1 MKERV
6 VLRGLQGTNT
16 TLEVIVA
23 RANSD
28 GVVKLKGVVS
38 ASTDPS
44 VAQRFQLGEAG
55 RDKPYVMEIR
65 TKRGLLVE
73 GISRQSEQE
82 VLLRPNANYKILGTG
97 TGKFSSLNSAEA
109 IPTLQLQLL
118 GNLGG

>member
-6 VLRGLQGTNT
+6 VLRGLVGTNT

-28 GVVKLKGVVS
+28 GIVKLKGVVS

-44 VAQRFQLGEAG
+44 VARRFTVGETST
-55 RDKPYVMEIR
+55 DKPFVMEIR

-73 GISRQSEQE
+73 GISNQGEQE

-97 TGKFSSLNSAEA
+97 TGKFGSVKEF
-109 IPTLQLQLL
+109 PTLQLQLL
-118 GNLGG
+118 GKLGE

>member
-6 VLRGLQGTNT
+6 VLRGLVGTST
-16 TLEVIVA
+16 TLDVVVA

-28 GVVKLKGVVS
+28 GVVKLKGF
-38 ASTDPS
+38 ASSTTDPS
-44 VAQRFQLGEAG
+44 VAGRFALGMSV
-55 RDKPYVMEIR
+55 DKPYVMEIR

-97 TGKFSSLNSAEA
+97 TGKYSERNTAKEL
-109 IPTLQLQLL
+109 PTLQLQLL
-118 GNLGG
+118 GNLGE